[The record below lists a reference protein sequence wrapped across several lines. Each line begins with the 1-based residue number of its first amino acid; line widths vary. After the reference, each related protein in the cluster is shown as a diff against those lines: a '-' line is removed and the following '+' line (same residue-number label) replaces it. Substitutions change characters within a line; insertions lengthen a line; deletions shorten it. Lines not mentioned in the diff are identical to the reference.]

1 MRRETR
7 SLRSVVSLSVLSGL
21 VAAIQIGCSDGPKRY
36 QGFRGGGT
44 TPNGA
49 GDGSG
54 AIMYLQSKAKP
65 TSDRFVA
72 TVPEK

>member
-7 SLRSVVSLSVLSGL
+7 SWRSVVSLCILSGL
-21 VAAIQIGCSDGPKRY
+21 VASFQIGCSDGPKRY

-49 GDGSG
+49 GDGAG
-54 AIMYLQSKAKP
+54 AMMFLQSRSKP